1 MVLFGFLKAF
11 HIYIDIVYE
20 LPQPKAS
27 LIAKRYSLTY
37 KTAHTFKSKVIANY
51 EFLDLT
57 IYLNK
62 NQISNQKKLVMFLKK
77 D

>member
-1 MVLFGFLKAF
+1 MRFGLVKGF
-11 HIYIDIVYE
+11 HIHVDIVYE

-27 LIAKRYSLTY
+27 LISKRYNLTY
-37 KTAHTFKSKVIANY
+37 KTKHTFKSKVIENY

-62 NQISNQKKLVMFLKK
+62 NQISNQKK
-77 D
+77 

>member
-1 MVLFGFLKAF
+1 MKLSGLKKIHQQNYIAYARLYFL
-11 HIYIDIVYE
+11 
-20 LPQPKAS
+20 
-27 LIAKRYSLTY
+27 
-37 KTAHTFKSKVIANY
+37 TAHTFKKKVIENY

-62 NQISNQKKLVMFLKK
+62 NQISNQEKLKMFLKTIKK